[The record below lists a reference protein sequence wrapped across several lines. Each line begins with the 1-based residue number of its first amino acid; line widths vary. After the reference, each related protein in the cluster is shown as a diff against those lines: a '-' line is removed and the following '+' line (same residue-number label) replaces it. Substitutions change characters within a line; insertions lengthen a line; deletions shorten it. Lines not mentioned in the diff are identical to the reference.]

1 MFSLSPTVL
10 AEFRSQAES
19 AFHDYITF
27 YNLTI
32 TRDAYGNES
41 YSSGVVNTYAC
52 YVGGITGKDEEL
64 VARLV
69 TDGRIKSQAAKC
81 LIPWNASIDE
91 SYIAV
96 VSGIVGDWE
105 IAYDNSEVSEDF
117 RLYKKVILTRD
128 KKIINYKDDY
138 RRNG

>member
-1 MFSLSPTVL
+1 MFSLSPATL
-10 AEFRSQAES
+10 AEFRNQAET
-19 AFHDYITF
+19 AFHDHVTF
-27 YNLTI
+27 YNLII

-41 YSSGVVNTYAC
+41 YASGIVTTYSC
-52 YVGGITGKDEEL
+52 YIGGITGKDEEL

-81 LIPWNASIDE
+81 LIPWNANVDE

-96 VSGIVGDWE
+96 VSGVAGDWE

-128 KKIINYKDDY
+128 KKITNYRDDY